1 MNAMKWILQ
10 VIYALIFGLTI
21 WSIYVIKMNN
31 CLKSKGKFIEGKL
44 IDIRELMGRPI
55 RYIVEVECLINNDI
69 QKKKIVTADK
79 RIKQEVVNGTLLL
92 IYVEKN
98 NKIYWA
104 EDKSIEEKI
113 KVILLLIGGIF
124 ALILFI
130 INCG

>member
-31 CLKSKGKFIEGKL
+31 CLKSKGKLIEGK
-44 IDIRELMGRPI
+44 IINIRELMGRPI